1 MGENRGSL
9 GGADEPRVGP
19 WALEAMPG
27 ETGFSAIA
35 AGALSAA
42 QAARASAQA
51 AFNRLMLTP
60 AVRSISTATGWLSA
74 VSEMK

>member
-9 GGADEPRVGP
+9 GSADEPRVSP

-42 QAARASAQA
+42 QTPRLNSFPQRIWTPMKKAA
-51 AFNRLMLTP
+51 
-60 AVRSISTATGWLSA
+60 
-74 VSEMK
+74 